1 VAYLAHFGGAIAGWY
16 YARML
21 GYGGLSANFELP
33 GTTFKPARHPAMT
46 STRRRV
52 PVVELDE
59 EAIRRD
65 NPRKDPVVD
74 LMRHE
79 VDPILDKINDFGFN
93 SLTDEERRTLE
104 RASRQITKNG
114 KV

>member
-1 VAYLAHFGGAIAGWY
+1 MAS
-16 YARML
+16 R
-21 GYGGLSANFELP
+21 
-33 GTTFKPARHPAMT
+33 TRHRP
-46 STRRRV
+46 
-52 PVVELDE
+52 PLVELDE
-59 EAIRRD
+59 EAIHRD

-93 SLTDEERRTLE
+93 SLTEEEKRTLE
-104 RASRQITKNG
+104 RASRQMSKNG